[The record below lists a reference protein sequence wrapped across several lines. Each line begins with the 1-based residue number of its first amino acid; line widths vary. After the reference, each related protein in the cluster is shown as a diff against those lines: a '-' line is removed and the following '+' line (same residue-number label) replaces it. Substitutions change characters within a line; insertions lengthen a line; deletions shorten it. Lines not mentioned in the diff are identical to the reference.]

1 MSTEFAKT
9 NKTPSIP
16 SPGGDASR
24 SVPRV
29 DPVVLRGSP
38 PSSHEEGYDKT
49 GHLFQNELTP
59 QQEIAVEMM
68 MDGKTDLEISK
79 KLKMRRQT
87 INEWRNHNMDF
98 IFELQLRRSQVWEK
112 QRDKMSHAVDKAFD
126 ILIKNLDNKDEKIR
140 LAVAMQLVRM
150 TGVQEN
156 LKNKTPMDAKTIEDN
171 KYKAALHQ
179 ALEEVTKEMGF
190 S

>member
-1 MSTEFAKT
+1 MT
-9 NKTPSIP
+9 NDIIKKPEPVPPVIIKASPHERRAEIPETRHPHGAIVEGRETPP
-16 SPGGDASR
+16 N
-24 SVPRV
+24 
-29 DPVVLRGSP
+29 
-38 PSSHEEGYDKT
+38 
-49 GHLFQNELTP
+49 LFQNELTP
-59 QQEIAVEMM
+59 QQEIAIEMM

-98 IFELQLRRSQVWEK
+98 ICELQLRRNQVWEK
-112 QRDKMSHAVDKAFD
+112 QRDKMSQAVDKAFD
-126 ILIKNLDNKDEKIR
+126 ILIKNLDNKDEKIK

-156 LKNKTPMDAKTIEDN
+156 LKNRTPMDAKTIEDN